1 MNDVMKIAQDRR
13 AALLEAIAGL
23 EEQIETMRE
32 DIAGLDSF
40 LSFGAELMDAKA
52 PENTEESDDPF
63 ERRLSREI
71 RDESDMEASPIAKIA
86 EKDDDAE
93 DENLRASEPVRPMMP
108 LRDEREGIFG
118 FEDNS

>member
-1 MNDVMKIAQDRR
+1 MNDVMKIAEDRR

-108 LRDEREGIFG
+108 LQDEREGIFG
-118 FEDNS
+118 FEDNA